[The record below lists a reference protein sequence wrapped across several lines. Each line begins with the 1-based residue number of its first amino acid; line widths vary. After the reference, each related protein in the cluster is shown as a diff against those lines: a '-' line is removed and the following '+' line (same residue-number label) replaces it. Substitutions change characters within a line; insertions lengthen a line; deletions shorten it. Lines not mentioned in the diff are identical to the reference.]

1 MSAPPPPEQPAP
13 EKRVTWAEL
22 FFDLVFVFAVTQ
34 VSVLLHGDHSPAGIV
49 RAVVVFIPV
58 YWVWVGTTIQSNV
71 NDLSRPLDRLPIFAV
86 ALGGLFMALAVADA
100 YDGRA
105 LLFAG
110 SYWACRLVLGIRLFV
125 SPHFTLNPFVV
136 SMAITGPMLVVGAL
150 LHGDARVAVWALAA
164 VTDLSSPTVLRR
176 RLQGMHYDP
185 GHLSERFGTF
195 VLIAL
200 GESIV
205 AIGSPAAVSHHLD
218 ANTLLTVAAAFALTC
233 GLWWVYFHFATDA
246 MRHALATA
254 KVQLDITRH
263 VLSYGH
269 VLFIAS
275 IMTIAVGMSEAV
287 HHPSARL
294 SWGVTALL
302 YVGCAI
308 YLSGFGYTRWMMF
321 RKVSSTRLVA
331 AGVLLALLPVGREIP
346 AVAALALAALVLAVL
361 NVVEYQIV
369 ARDQRAAALPPPT
382 SSRADETDSV

>member
-1 MSAPPPPEQPAP
+1 MTMSLPPPEQSAP
-13 EKRVTWAEL
+13 GKRVTWAEL

-34 VSVLLHGDHSPAGIV
+34 GSVLLHGDHSPAGIV
-49 RAVVVFIPV
+49 RAVVVFVPV

-100 YDGRA
+100 YHGRA

-110 SYWACRLVLGIRLFV
+110 SYWGCRLVLGIRLFV
-125 SPHFTLNPFVV
+125 GPHFTLNPFVV
-136 SMAITGPMLVVGAL
+136 SMTITGPMLVVGAL
-150 LHGDARVAVWALAA
+150 V
-164 VTDLSSPTVLRR
+164 
-176 RLQGMHYDP
+176 HYDP

-218 ANTLLTVAAAFALTC
+218 ANTLLTMAAAFALTC

-287 HHPSARL
+287 HHPSERL

-331 AGVLLALLPVGREIP
+331 AGALLALLPLGRAIP
-346 AVAALALAALVLAVL
+346 AAAALALAALVLAVL

-369 ARDQRAAALPPPT
+369 ARDQRAAGLPPAT
-382 SSRADETDSV
+382 SARADETDSV